1 MSDKITNIN
10 QLMNQMQS
18 LQTQAQ
24 SGVTNPTEVVQG
36 VNNPDALGFGD
47 MLKGSIEEVNSQMV
61 KSGAMKEAFTKG
73 DPDVSLTEVMVQ
85 AQKASVSFQA
95 MLQVR
100 NKLVEAYKDVINTP
114 L

>member
-10 QLMNQMQS
+10 QLMHQMQS
-18 LQTQAQ
+18 LQAQAQ
-24 SGVTNPTEVVQG
+24 SGVKNPAEVAQDVS
-36 VNNPDALGFGD
+36 NPDAVGFGD
-47 MLKGSIEEVNSQMV
+47 MLKGSIEEVNSQMMQ
-61 KSGAMKEAFTKG
+61 SGAMKEAFVKG
-73 DPDVSLTEVMVQ
+73 DPNVSLTEVMVQ